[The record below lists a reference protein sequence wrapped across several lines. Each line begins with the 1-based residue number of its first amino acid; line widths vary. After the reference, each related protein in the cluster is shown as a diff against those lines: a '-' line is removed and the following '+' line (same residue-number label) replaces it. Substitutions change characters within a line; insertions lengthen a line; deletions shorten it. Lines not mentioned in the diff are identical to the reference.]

1 MNNKRLEELS
11 NSLRKGDESAL
22 AGIYQETN
30 RLVFSIALGILKDQQ
45 LAEDIMQET
54 YLKVKSSIDYY
65 QKGTNFGAWIAQVA
79 KNLALMEYRRRKKEV
94 LVDPIEKNYMFG
106 SVSYEFKEVNP
117 TLAAALE
124 ILDENEKEVLLLH
137 INSDLK
143 HREIATILNKPLGTV
158 LWLYNRAIKKMRNYI
173 ESKGGLANDKQK
185 TSKARS

>member
-1 MNNKRLEELS
+1 MNRKRLEELS
-11 NSLRKGDESAL
+11 NNLKNGDESAL
-22 AGIYQETN
+22 AGIYEETN
-30 RLVFSIALGILKDQQ
+30 RLVFSVALGILKNQQ

-65 QKGTNFGAWIAQVA
+65 KKGTNFGAWITQVA

-124 ILDENEKEVLLLH
+124 ILDDDEREIVLLH
-137 INSDLK
+137 VNSDLK
-143 HREIATILNKPLGTV
+143 HREIAEIINKPLGTV
-158 LWLYNRAIKKMRNYI
+158 LWLYNRAIKKMRVFI
-173 ESKGGLANDKQK
+173 ENKGGLQDGNKK
-185 TSKARS
+185 TTRAKA